1 MVNSSSSG
9 SPRVDADAYPTLQET
24 IQNLGKGYRMGG
36 NLDFDE
42 SSSNFAWATGE
53 PNIPRIH
60 IPLQIDDRSSRDI
73 LYSRGNSSDEDTES
87 IYHASGQ
94 EAEQT
99 KWTANGAQAST
110 STLVGPP
117 LDAPSEGGAKA
128 QP

>member
-9 SPRVDADAYPTLQET
+9 SLRVDADAYPTLQET
-24 IQNLGKGYRMGG
+24 IRNLGKGYRMGG
-36 NLDFDE
+36 NLDFDK
-42 SSSNFAWATGE
+42 SSSNFARAAGE
-53 PNIPRIH
+53 PNIPTIH

-99 KWTANGAQAST
+99 EWTATGAQAST

-117 LDAPSEGGAKA
+117 PDTLGEGGAKA
-128 QP
+128 